1 MEIKNRKKEAFQWS
15 RKCENSEIEWIRR
28 KKKIEL
34 CYKLQTLEE
43 NSEQHFEERERVFV
57 FVWRKRRKKIP
68 CEWLCSK
75 VTN

>member
-15 RKCENSEIEWIRR
+15 RKCENLEIEWIRR

-43 NSEQHFEERERVFV
+43 NSEQHFEEREREGFCVCV
-57 FVWRKRRKKIP
+57 KKKKKENTLWMIMQ
-68 CEWLCSK
+68 
-75 VTN
+75 